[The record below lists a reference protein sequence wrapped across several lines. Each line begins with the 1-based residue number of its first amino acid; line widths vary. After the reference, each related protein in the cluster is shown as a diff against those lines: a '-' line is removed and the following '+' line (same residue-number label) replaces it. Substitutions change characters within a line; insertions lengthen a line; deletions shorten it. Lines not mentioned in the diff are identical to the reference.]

1 MNKTFFIFFLFL
13 LISCTEKDP
22 CGNDLDISGV
32 YENKFEKGVTNYLII
47 KNDGTFEQRYRKQGT
62 IKKNKG
68 KWRYRFD
75 GKNYCSIKFDTLKV
89 LHYVPYRDEESEAIE
104 RMSAIF
110 RRNKIMFYE
119 DFPFEY
125 DFVKTNKKIEKI

>member
-1 MNKTFFIFFLFL
+1 MNKTTFIFFLFL
-13 LISCTEKDP
+13 FISCTEKDP
-22 CGNDLDISGV
+22 CGNDLDISGI
-32 YENKFEKGVTNYLII
+32 YENKFEKGATNYLII
-47 KNDGTFEQRYRKQGT
+47 KNDGTFEQRYLKEGT

-68 KWRYRFD
+68 KWRYYSN

-89 LHYVPYRDEESEAIE
+89 LHNVPYRNKNTEEIKWFSP
-104 RMSAIF
+104 IF

-125 DFVKTNKKIEKI
+125 DFVKTNKKIEKV